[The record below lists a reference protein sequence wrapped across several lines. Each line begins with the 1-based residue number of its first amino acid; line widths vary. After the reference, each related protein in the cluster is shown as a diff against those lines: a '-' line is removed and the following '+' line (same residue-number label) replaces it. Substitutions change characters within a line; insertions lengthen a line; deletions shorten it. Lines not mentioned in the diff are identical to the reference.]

1 MVSACPWPGIFSIS
15 VTPGLSCCCL
25 KEAWTIAHGTV
36 WSSLA
41 LCYRA
46 SSQVVPIRNA
56 AGMG

>member
-1 MVSACPWPGIFSIS
+1 
-15 VTPGLSCCCL
+15 L